1 MFAGFTGRR
10 DPMPMFG
17 GRPHSEYGISLAG
30 LLRLTLQLIETDR
43 MGGMSR
49 HHSISDYDGVRS
61 HSSSS
66 LQSYYHNQRHSRPH
80 NDMDS
85 VMQAKRRM
93 AAQRERE
100 LRNYHQEQQ
109 YNRSEWQM
117 TDFLGLKLTIYSG
130 VLADMSGAKSDRSA
144 SPGGMTEEDRREL
157 IARQHRALYGN
168 EASLYGAGA
177 STRPVSQD
185 ARVAAGVMRPG
196 GNSPLNYEQ
205 YPAGTPAGVA
215 EQMQAQSKA
224 SKDASV
230 AGQQQRSRA
239 NSTASP
245 SSNPNAFSL
254 FDTAQQSSHTST
266 SSPGGSPP
274 RQGASKSSTTA
285 GVGAIGMRPTQ
296 NQTQAANTGL
306 TKRSTTPLPSPLSY
320 GYPTTEKNQNN
331 NNNSISV
338 SNSNPPSAVPE
349 KGTGFGWP
357 GNNGVWGAA
366 KNPLSV
372 QASVWG

>member
-1 MFAGFTGRR
+1 
-10 DPMPMFG
+10 
-17 GRPHSEYGISLAG
+17 
-30 LLRLTLQLIETDR
+30 
-43 MGGMSR
+43 
-49 HHSISDYDGVRS
+49 
-61 HSSSS
+61 
-66 LQSYYHNQRHSRPH
+66 
-80 NDMDS
+80 
-85 VMQAKRRM
+85 MQAKRRM

-109 YNRSEWQM
+109 YNRSEWPI
-117 TDFLGLKLTIYSG
+117 TGVSVTEFDIDPG

-177 STRPVSQD
+177 SSRPVSQD
-185 ARVAAGVMRPG
+185 ARVAAGVMRPSG
-196 GNSPLNYEQ
+196 TSPLNYEQ
-205 YPAGTPAGVA
+205 YPLGTQAGAA

-224 SKDASV
+224 TKDASA

-245 SSNPNAFSL
+245 SSNQNAFSL
-254 FDTAQQSSHTST
+254 FENAQQSSHTST
-266 SSPGGSPP
+266 SSPGDSPP
-274 RQGASKSSTTA
+274 RQGANKSSNTA
-285 GVGAIGMRPTQ
+285 GVGAIGTRPTQ
-296 NQTQAANTGL
+296 GQTQAANTGL
-306 TKRSTTPLPSPLSY
+306 TMRSTPPLPPPLNY
-320 GYPTTEKNQNN
+320 GYPTNEKNQNS
-331 NNNSISV
+331 NSISS

-349 KGTGFGWP
+349 KGAGFGWT
-357 GNNGVWGAA
+357 GNNAGWGAA